1 VRLSGSKLLKVGIT
15 LLAVGGFLL
24 LYEITIR
31 DSLFFTRQLIGTATA
46 DPTAPPAPGVPLT
59 FSATAYCKGLVTR
72 AGVPV
77 QAGSV
82 AADSRILPLGSIV
95 QLAFED
101 TRYDGIYTVLDTGPE
116 ITGRE
121 IDVYIWS
128 CYEALDFGR
137 RPVRLTMLRMGWH
150 PQATTQGF
158 FERLFRK
165 PKVDPPPLPPRPSP
179 VDSGDASPEVNPE
192 NDAEPAPSPDEKPA
206 SEATPAP
213 AEPGVKDEP

>member
-1 VRLSGSKLLKVGIT
+1 VRLATSKWLKVLVT
-15 LLAVGGFLL
+15 LTAVGGFLL
-24 LYEITIR
+24 LYETTIR
-31 DSLFFTRQLIGTATA
+31 DSLFFTRQLIGTADT

-72 AGVPV
+72 AGVAV

-101 TRYDGIYTVLDTGPE
+101 KRYDGIYTVLDTGPE
-116 ITGRE
+116 IKGRE
-121 IDVYIWS
+121 IDVYMWS

-158 FERLFRK
+158 FDRLFRK
-165 PKVDPPPLPPRPSP
+165 PKVDPPPLPARPLP
-179 VDSGDASPEVNPE
+179 VAPDDSAGSDTEPQSGTASPPHTDKEAVAQP
-192 NDAEPAPSPDEKPA
+192 EPAKQE
-206 SEATPAP
+206 
-213 AEPGVKDEP
+213 

>member
-1 VRLSGSKLLKVGIT
+1 VRLATSKWLKILVT
-15 LLAVGGFLL
+15 LAAVGGFLL

-31 DSLFFTRQLIGTATA
+31 DSLFFTRQLIGTSVA
-46 DPTAPPAPGVPLT
+46 DPSAPPAPGVPLT

-72 AGVPV
+72 AGVAV

-82 AADSRILPLGSIV
+82 AADSRILPLGSII

-101 TRYDGIYTVLDTGPE
+101 KRYDGIYTVLDTGPE
-116 ITGRE
+116 IKGRE
-121 IDVYIWS
+121 LDLYMWS

-158 FERLFRK
+158 FDRLFRK
-165 PKVDPPPLPPRPSP
+165 PKVDPPPLPARPLP
-179 VDSGDASPEVNPE
+179 VA
-192 NDAEPAPSPDEKPA
+192 PDE
-206 SEATPAP
+206 TPSSPPSVENPPGGGAAIAP
-213 AEPGVKDEP
+213 EP

>member
-1 VRLSGSKLLKVGIT
+1 MLVAIS
-15 LLAVGGFLL
+15 GFLL

-31 DSLFFTRQLIGTATA
+31 DSLFFTRQLIGTADG
-46 DPTAPPAPGVPLT
+46 DPTVPPAVGVPLT

-72 AGVPV
+72 AGVAV

-82 AADSRILPLGSIV
+82 AADSTMLPMGSII
-95 QLAFED
+95 QLTFED

-116 ITGRE
+116 IKGRE
-121 IDVYIWS
+121 LDIYMWS

-158 FERLFRK
+158 FDRMFRK
-165 PKVDPPPLPPRPSP
+165 PKVDPPPLPARPLP
-179 VDSGDASPEVNPE
+179 I
-192 NDAEPAPSPDEKPA
+192 EP
-206 SEATPAP
+206 
-213 AEPGVKDEP
+213 